1 MVPHIWIVG
10 AGFMGRSALQI
21 LARDLPAA
29 TFTVV
34 DRDPEVQAKVADLAP
49 GRVATIVADVQR
61 DDLDPTDA
69 DVVLNLAGPFFG
81 GSSRLAEMCIS
92 SKSNY
97 LDIADDVEGT
107 TAILGLDDRARDA
120 GVWLVTGAGLSP
132 GVSNWLAAELLD
144 AEPEA
149 DGIQIAWVVHESDP
163 GGLAPLR
170 HMLHMAVS
178 PCPLWVDGRLIESP
192 GFVPSTA
199 QSYEFPD
206 PIGSVEAL
214 DTAHPEPLT
223 LSRAYPHL
231 RFVSCQGSL
240 RPAWANAAFSTLGR
254 IGFGYDTPLE
264 FHGEQVEPVEFLWE
278 LMWDRHR
285 RRAPGPRDPYTSVQV
300 QALSGSTVIATRTVI
315 DDEVMA
321 RGTGLGAASAVITA
335 LSSEVPVGAHGAEV
349 LPHTVALDHFTR
361 LAARAGGFRPGI
373 VGR

>member
-1 MVPHIWIVG
+1 MVRNIWVVG
-10 AGFMGRSALQI
+10 AGYMGRSALQI
-21 LARDLPAA
+21 LARDLPDA

-34 DRDPEVQAKVADLAP
+34 DRDPEVKAKVADLAP
-49 GRVATIVADVQR
+49 GRVTAIVADVQQ
-61 DDLDPTDA
+61 DAIDPSGADA
-69 DVVLNLAGPFFG
+69 VLNLAGPFFG
-81 GSSRLAEMCIS
+81 GSTQVAEACIAA
-92 SKSNY
+92 KTNY

-107 TAILGLDDRARDA
+107 NAILGLDDRARDA

-132 GVSNWLAAELLD
+132 GVSNWLAAELVD
-144 AEPEA
+144 AHPHA
-149 DGIQIAWVVHESDP
+149 DGIQIVWVVHESDP

-199 QSYEFPD
+199 QSYEFPE
-206 PIGSVEAL
+206 PIGSIEAL

-223 LSRAYPHL
+223 LSRAYPQL
-231 RFVSCQGSL
+231 RFISCQGSL

-264 FHGEQVEPVEFLWE
+264 FHGEKVEPVEFLWE
-278 LMWDRHR
+278 LMWDRYR
-285 RRAPGPRDPYTSVQV
+285 RRAPGPRDPSTAVHV

-335 LSSEVPVGAHGAEV
+335 LASEVPVGSHGAEA
-349 LPHTVALDHFTR
+349 LPHAVALGHFAR
-361 LAARAGGFRPGI
+361 LAAHAGGFRPGI
-373 VGR
+373 LGR